1 MYTKKALRKQNFS
14 TPTDQVVL
22 VLVKVILI
30 GKKSQI
36 SQHVSSEEHSV
47 NIPFG
52 QNKSTDN
59 SK

>member
-30 GKKSQI
+30 GKISQI
-36 SQHVSSEEHSV
+36 SQHVFRRAFSEYTIWTKQKH
-47 NIPFG
+47 
-52 QNKSTDN
+52 K
-59 SK
+59 